1 MLQCYVKVCRQTLHF
16 SGGEL
21 MKKIV
26 LTLLTGVMLLS
37 NIAITSAKT
46 LDSSKSNASQ
56 QSIIHVNTT
65 DPYP

>member
-1 MLQCYVKVCRQTLHF
+1 
-16 SGGEL
+16 